1 MNTAKSSGLSIPQ
14 LRNIIIVC
22 LMIGVAGYTAVMF
35 LLSERISN
43 RFGPQVRTDLEW
55 RVQRGAQELARSAD
69 VGLALGDESV
79 VRQAFG
85 VYAKSAD
92 VQAILAVDREGQ
104 VIAQHGNVP
113 EAKETMF
120 TGKVGEVRTA
130 ETYLVSWAQA
140 AIEGEPVGKIA
151 VVVSTKRLQD
161 ARELLNQSSNTT
173 LMGGAAALLLGVVVV
188 VFFTRAVAQRDAQL
202 SDYAHNLER
211 KVDERTKELD
221 ERNQGMRLVL
231 DNVDQGFVTV
241 NVADG
246 VLAAERSA
254 VFDEWFGPSRAA
266 TTLSGHL
273 SKQAPEYAEWF
284 ELGLSQLRDG
294 FMPAALLLDQMPKRF
309 TAGERTYDVVYSPI
323 GEPDSP
329 DRLLVI
335 ISDVT
340 EKLARERAESEQKEL
355 VAFFQRVS
363 VDRTGVEEFVTEAAH
378 LVGALRT
385 ETDPVV
391 QKRLVHTLKGNTAIY
406 GLATISDLAHQVE
419 TDLADTHGPL
429 SNEQREALVGA
440 WKLAVQ
446 RVGWLLA
453 SARRDI
459 IEVERPELDAL
470 MTQLKQGANL
480 GELSETLTEWTR
492 EPVHRRL
499 ERLGRQACALARRL
513 NKPEPEIVINAH
525 GVRLDPGPWSMFWSA
540 MVHIIRNAV
549 DHGIESAQQRTL
561 VGKRDAGTLWLSAER
576 KGGQISITVRDDG
589 GGIDWERVRAK
600 AVAAKLPA
608 ASERDLVEALF
619 SDGVSTK
626 ENVSDTSGRGVGLS
640 AIKQNVRDLGGRID
654 IDSALGKGTTFSFV
668 FEERVAAAAKVPR
681 TVHSSLM
688 PALS

>member
-1 MNTAKSSGLSIPQ
+1 MNNSKSPGLSIPQ

-69 VGLALGDESV
+69 VGLAVGDEKV

-85 VYAKSAD
+85 VYAQSAD
-92 VQAILAVDREGQ
+92 VQAIVAVDNEGK
-104 VIAQHGNVP
+104 VVAQHGGVP
-113 EAKETMF
+113 ESKEALF
-120 TGKVGEVRTA
+120 SGKSGEIRSA
-130 ETYLVSWAQA
+130 DAYLVSWAPA
-140 AIEGEPVGKIA
+140 AIEGAPVGKVA
-151 VVVSTKRLQD
+151 VVVSTKRLHD
-161 ARELLNQSSNTT
+161 ARELLTQSSNTT
-173 LMGGAAALLLGVVVV
+173 LLGGAAALSLGIVVV

-202 SDYAHNLER
+202 SDYAANLER
-211 KVDERTKELD
+211 KVDERTRELD

-231 DNVDQGFVTV
+231 DNVDQGFVTI

-246 VLAAERSA
+246 MLATERSA
-254 VFDEWFGPSRAA
+254 VFDEWYGVARPG
-266 TTLSGHL
+266 TTLSAHF
-273 SKQAPEYAEWF
+273 SKLASDYAGWL

-309 TAGERTYDVVYSPI
+309 TARGRTYDVVYSPI
-323 GEPDSP
+323 GEADAP

-335 ISDVT
+335 TSDVT
-340 EKLARERAESEQKEL
+340 EKVARERAETEQKEL
-355 VAFFQRVS
+355 VEFFQRVS
-363 VDRTGVEEFVTEAAH
+363 VDRTGVEEFVTEAAQ

-385 ETDPVV
+385 EADPVV

-406 GLATISDLAHQVE
+406 GLASISELAHQVE
-419 TDLADTHGPL
+419 TDLADTQGPL
-429 SNEQREALVGA
+429 SNEQRDALVGA
-440 WKLAVQ
+440 WKQAVQ

-459 IEVERPELDAL
+459 IEVDRPELDAFIV
-470 MTQLKQGANL
+470 QLKAGASLN
-480 GELSETLTEWTR
+480 ELNDTLNDWLR

-513 NKPEPEIVINAH
+513 NKPEPKIVIDAR
-525 GVRLDPGPWSMFWSA
+525 GVRLDPGPWSLFWAS

-549 DHGIESAQQRTL
+549 DHGLESGQQRIL
-561 VGKRDAGTLWLSAER
+561 IGKSEAGTLWLSAER
-576 KGGQISITVRDDG
+576 KAGQITITVRDDG
-589 GGIDWERVRAK
+589 NGIEWERIRAK
-600 AVAAKLPA
+600 AIAAKLPA
-608 ASERDLVEALF
+608 ATEKDLVEALF
-619 SDGVSTK
+619 SDGVTTR
-626 ENVSDTSGRGVGLS
+626 ENASETSGRGVGLS
-640 AIKQNVRDLGGRID
+640 AIKQAVRELGGRID
-654 IDSALGKGTTFSFV
+654 IDSTLGKGTAFSFV
-668 FEERVAAAAKVPR
+668 FEERVAASAKVPR